1 MNIKI
6 IEPIGQAEAAIR
18 SRLKD
23 VLEKGGHNLFICD
36 TRGLT
41 DAELIQNVSDADVLL
56 LSNRPLSPAVIE
68 ACPRLK
74 LICVAFTGIDHV
86 DQDACKAR
94 GIILH
99 NAAGYAFPP
108 VSELAIGL
116 MVALLRRIVSADA
129 IVRSVGSNR
138 DLLGTA

>member
-6 IEPIGQAEAAIR
+6 IEPIGQSEAAIR

-56 LSNRPLSPAVIE
+56 LSNRLLSPAVIE

-74 LICVAFTGIDHV
+74 LICVAFTGIDHA

-94 GIILH
+94 RILLH
-99 NAAGYAFPP
+99 NAAGYAVPS
-108 VSELAIGL
+108 VSE
-116 MVALLRRIVSADA
+116 SAHRL
-129 IVRSVGSNR
+129 IIP
-138 DLLGTA
+138 